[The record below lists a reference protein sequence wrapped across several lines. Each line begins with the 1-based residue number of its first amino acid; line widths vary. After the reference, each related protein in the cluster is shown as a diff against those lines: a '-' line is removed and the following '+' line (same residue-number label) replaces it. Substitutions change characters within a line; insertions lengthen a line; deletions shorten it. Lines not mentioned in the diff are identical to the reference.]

1 MKKNDSTNLETLLGA
16 LTARPDGLGLVLN
29 VGAGRVHVKEL
40 SSVLRVE
47 AREEQRHAEGPGEGR
62 AVGVGLAELDG
73 QVGNSLE

>member
-1 MKKNDSTNLETLLGA
+1 M
-16 LTARPDGLGLVLN
+16 
-29 VGAGRVHVKEL
+29 KEL